1 MQLVESENDSIGLPF
16 SHRAEEKAWIGS
28 WESRTP
34 PSSAFTPSSFN
45 NSNTHHKKRSCP
57 VYQEVFGEIAR
68 LPDCQMEVEWG
79 SSCEIATYHF
89 CHCTLVTSRFSK

>member
-57 VYQEVFGEIAR
+57 VYQVFGEIAR
-68 LPDCQMEVEWG
+68 LPDC
-79 SSCEIATYHF
+79 
-89 CHCTLVTSRFSK
+89 